1 MLRNNAN
8 SWGWLSRGLHWAV
21 VLLIVVQIP
30 VGFWLVEAYDAYK
43 ETYADDTMVMRL
55 SMVHNTIGFLVLIIV
70 AIRLPWRLAN
80 PTPALPAALVAYQ
93 RFLARLTHIF
103 LYVLMIIYPL
113 SGWSALSAYE
123 FDFPIFFFG
132 WDNVPGIVPSV
143 PEGEMFDYPFF
154 AEIHRSLWRI
164 GGVILGLHITAALW
178 HQYVAK
184 DGVLQ
189 RMLKGSASL

>member
-1 MLRNNAN
+1 MLRNTTQ

-21 VLLIVVQIP
+21 VLLAVIQIP
-30 VGFWLVEAYDAYK
+30 VGFWLVDVYEVYK
-43 ETYADDTMVMRL
+43 ETYTDDTMVMRL

-70 AIRLPWRLAN
+70 LIRLPWRLAN
-80 PTPALPAALVAYQ
+80 PSPVLPSTLVSYK

-103 LYVLMIIYPL
+103 LYALMIIYPL
-113 SGWSALSAYE
+113 TGWSALSAYE
-123 FDFPIFFFG
+123 FEFPIFFFG

-154 AEIHRSLWRI
+154 AEIHRSLGRV
-164 GGVILGLHITAALW
+164 GGVILALHATAALW

-184 DGVLQ
+184 DGILR
-189 RMLKGSASL
+189 RMWKGSVSG

>member
-1 MLRNNAN
+1 MLRNNSK

-30 VGFWLVEAYDAYK
+30 VGFWLVDAYDVYKEAYD
-43 ETYADDTMVMRL
+43 DDTLVMRL
-55 SMVHNTIGFLVLIIV
+55 SMVHNTIGFLVLIIFS
-70 AIRLPWRLAN
+70 IRLPWRLAN
-80 PTPALPAALVAYQ
+80 PTPELPPALVSYR

-123 FDFPIFFFG
+123 FEFPIFFFG

-143 PEGEMFDYPFF
+143 AEGEMFDYPFF
-154 AEIHRSLWRI
+154 AKIHRSLWRI
-164 GGVILGLHITAALW
+164 GGVILGLHVTAALW
-178 HQYVAK
+178 HQFVVK
-184 DGVLQ
+184 DGVLR
-189 RMLKGSASL
+189 RMLTGSVSG

>member
-1 MLRNNAN
+1 VLRNNSK

-30 VGFWLVEAYDAYK
+30 VGFWLVDAYDVYKEAYD
-43 ETYADDTMVMRL
+43 DDTMVMRL
-55 SMVHNTIGFLVLIIV
+55 SMVHNTIGFLVLIIFS
-70 AIRLPWRLAN
+70 IRLPWRLAN
-80 PTPALPAALVAYQ
+80 PTPELPPALVSYR

-123 FDFPIFFFG
+123 FEFPIFFFG

-143 PEGEMFDYPFF
+143 AEGEMFDYPFF
-154 AEIHRSLWRI
+154 AKIHRSLWRI
-164 GGVILGLHITAALW
+164 GGVILGLHVTAALW
-178 HQYVAK
+178 HQFVAK
-184 DGVLQ
+184 DGVLR
-189 RMLKGSASL
+189 RMLKGSASG

>member
-1 MLRNNAN
+1 MLRNNSK

-30 VGFWLVEAYDAYK
+30 VGFWLVDAYDVYKEAYD
-43 ETYADDTMVMRL
+43 DDTMVMRL
-55 SMVHNTIGFLVLIIV
+55 SMVHNTIGFLVLIIFS
-70 AIRLPWRLAN
+70 IRFPWRLAN
-80 PTPALPAALVAYQ
+80 PTPELPPALVSYR

-123 FDFPIFFFG
+123 FEFPIFFFG

-143 PEGEMFDYPFF
+143 AEGEMFDYPFF
-154 AEIHRSLWRI
+154 AKIHRSLWRI
-164 GGVILGLHITAALW
+164 GGVILGLHVTAALW
-178 HQYVAK
+178 HQFVAK
-184 DGVLQ
+184 DGVLR
-189 RMLKGSASL
+189 RMLKGSASG

>member
-1 MLRNNAN
+1 MLRNNSK

-30 VGFWLVEAYDAYK
+30 VGFWLVDAYDVYKEAYD
-43 ETYADDTMVMRL
+43 DDTMVMRL
-55 SMVHNTIGFLVLIIV
+55 SMVHNTIGFLVLIIFS
-70 AIRLPWRLAN
+70 IRLPWRLAN
-80 PTPALPAALVAYQ
+80 PTPELPPALVSYR

-123 FDFPIFFFG
+123 FEFPIFFFG

-143 PEGEMFDYPFF
+143 AEGQMFDYPFF
-154 AEIHRSLWRI
+154 AKIHRSLWRI
-164 GGVILGLHITAALW
+164 GGVILGLHVTAALW
-178 HQYVAK
+178 HQFVAK
-184 DGVLQ
+184 DGVLR
-189 RMLKGSASL
+189 RMLKGSASG